1 MHPASKL
8 LGVFRRGWQASVYDV
23 PCRFSFALNVASLRE
38 TKNLCPLND
47 LSHCE
52 KGKRMP
58 HATAQR
64 RNVKAQVTG
73 DMAMGRLAALTGF
86 FRSPSLP
93 LTARAQ

>member
-1 MHPASKL
+1 
-8 LGVFRRGWQASVYDV
+8 
-23 PCRFSFALNVASLRE
+23 
-38 TKNLCPLND
+38 
-47 LSHCE
+47 
-52 KGKRMP
+52 MP